1 MKIHVYFRFSL
12 ILYFLSIAHTFLQA
26 QNSKYFVLSEKQ
38 LVTVYSDIFTEK
50 PFNREMK
57 ANQFFDKFYAVV
69 EHDSSFFFPFS
80 GLQKIGKIYSSD
92 QKICIYSWNIP
103 INIDDNI
110 YYGIIQYYS
119 NHDNKYI
126 AIKLHNAQKQD
137 QQITS
142 EEWPGALYY
151 QIAETRND
159 GQIYYTLLGL
169 NLNNA
174 LSNKKVIDV
183 ISIDNSDRFS
193 FCEKMI
199 ENKGKLVDRLVFE
212 YNEKAI
218 MMLQYDKNKKMIV
231 FDHLSPQRPSL
242 EGNYQFYGPDFTY
255 DGLKFEKG
263 IWKYYSNINVTN

>member
-1 MKIHVYFRFSL
+1 MKIHVFFRFSL
-12 ILYFLSIAHTFLQA
+12 ILFFLSIAHTFLKA
-26 QNSKYFVLSEKQ
+26 QNSNYFVLSEKQ
-38 LVTVYSDIFTEK
+38 LVTIYSDIFTEK

-57 ANQFFDKFYAVV
+57 ANQFFDEFFAVV
-69 EHDSSFFFPFS
+69 KHDSSFSFPFS

-103 INIDDNI
+103 IGIDDNI

-119 NHDNKYI
+119 KHDNKYI

-137 QQITS
+137 QNITA

-151 QIAETRND
+151 QIAETKND

-183 ISIDNSDRFS
+183 ISIDDSDRFS